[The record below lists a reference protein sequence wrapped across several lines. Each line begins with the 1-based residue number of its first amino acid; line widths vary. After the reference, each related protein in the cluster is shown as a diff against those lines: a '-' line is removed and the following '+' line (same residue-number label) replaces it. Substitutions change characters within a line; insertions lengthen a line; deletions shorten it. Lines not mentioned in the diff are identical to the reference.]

1 MAWWLLF
8 LAGLVEVAMAVAL
21 KASHG
26 WTRPVPALVGLA
38 AALASIA
45 LLTQALRH
53 LPTGTA
59 YAIWTGIGA
68 VGVAAWGIAF
78 HGDTASPARLGCI
91 GLVLAGIVGL
101 RLVEA

>member
-8 LAGLVEVAMAVAL
+8 AAGLVEVAMALAL
-21 KASHG
+21 KASQG
-26 WTRPVPALVGLA
+26 WTRPVPAVVGVL

-45 LLTQALRH
+45 LLAQALRH

-68 VGVAAWGIAF
+68 IGVTAWGIAF
-78 HGDTASPARLGCI
+78 HGDGASPARLACI

-101 RLVEA
+101 RLVET